1 MKIIVIGNGI
11 AGRARVKVY
20 KKHSYEN
27 IIHLSRRVEQVLD
40 ISTYPTDI
48 SRVHVCTENASH
60 FELAQFLLSKIHTHV
75 CVEYPLA
82 NTLSECEELFALA
95 KKNQI
100 VLHCAFISL
109 LTDHHVALKKYVSAQ
124 LNQLRTVTID
134 FQGGMNSWL
143 IAEHRKR
150 NWGVLATSRI
160 MSLFDLFGECKV
172 ENVIVDPKEE
182 SYSLTVIFSCGEL
195 SIVLNEK
202 RGPDIKRSKRWYFNG
217 REIERVAQKQSLFEK
232 DNSVFD
238 QLINGEGTS
247 YVSNESVL
255 YVAGLVEEI
264 QNCIKIN

>member
-60 FELAQFLLSKIHTHV
+60 FELARFLLSKIHTHV

-109 LTDHHVALKKYVSAQ
+109 LTDHHVVLKKYVSASF
-124 LNQLRTVTID
+124 TY
-134 FQGGMNSWL
+134 
-143 IAEHRKR
+143 
-150 NWGVLATSRI
+150 
-160 MSLFDLFGECKV
+160 
-172 ENVIVDPKEE
+172 KEP
-182 SYSLTVIFSCGEL
+182 SV
-195 SIVLNEK
+195 V
-202 RGPDIKRSKRWYFNG
+202 RIKRRPYCFACCCSCTVCACN
-217 REIERVAQKQSLFEK
+217 SLC
-232 DNSVFD
+232 
-238 QLINGEGTS
+238 L
-247 YVSNESVL
+247 
-255 YVAGLVEEI
+255 
-264 QNCIKIN
+264 